1 MSARIPYSV
10 FVNSP
15 RVAFAQYV
23 KQVEE
28 LEKQIEAIT
37 PKKKTKEKAD
47 E

>member
-1 MSARIPYSV
+1 MNNRIPYSV

-15 RVAFAQYV
+15 RVAFTQYV

-28 LEKQIEAIT
+28 LEKQIEALT

>member
-1 MSARIPYSV
+1 MNNRIPYSV

-15 RVAFAQYV
+15 RVAFAQYI

-28 LEKQIEAIT
+28 LEKQIEALT
-37 PKKKTKEKAD
+37 FKKKTKEKAD